1 VSELAPD
8 RVISALTELPSTVFE
23 LLRAGSPT
31 AAERR

>member
-1 VSELAPD
+1 VSALGPD
-8 RVISALTELPSTVFE
+8 RVISALAELPSAVFD